1 MRFFYRMRSFSHEVV
16 QKQWASVDYHKNI
29 SIIGLVQKGGHKE
42 IIAIGTYAYDREQ
55 VAEIAFVVR
64 EDYQS
69 MGIASYLLVV
79 LEQIAK
85 ENNYLRFQ
93 ASVLRENRA
102 MIQVFQKRYP
112 DLKISAQ
119 SGNEVLIEMDL
130 SDSKEVHEP
139 NS

>member
-1 MRFFYRMRSFSHEVV
+1 M
-16 QKQWASVDYHKNI
+16 
-29 SIIGLVQKGGHKE
+29 
-42 IIAIGTYAYDREQ
+42 
-55 VAEIAFVVR
+55 
-64 EDYQS
+64 
-69 MGIASYLLVV
+69 

-85 ENNYLRFQ
+85 ENNYLYFQ

-102 MIQVFQKRYP
+102 MIQVFKKRYP